1 MGAELAATLLE
12 RGLLDR
18 GLAVLAMLASI
29 GPLLRGTLG
38 SRSHLSWKRA
48 VALGAGAT
56 MGWVGAVGALAVT
69 ARLLGGPF
77 YVTTWLG
84 ATLTCF
90 GGALGVATLLAG
102 RAPTGM
108 TEESATDRAVQAAAM
123 SFYVVAP
130 QLTLGLFG
138 LVQVVRAAPPS
149 LPRRRRT
156 ALLLLGLACGLL
168 APVPRVDPTLGGL
181 RVAWASLGA
190 P

>member
-1 MGAELAATLLE
+1 MTDGLAATLLE
-12 RGLLDR
+12 RGLVDR
-18 GLAVLAMLASI
+18 TLAVLAMLASI
-29 GPLLRGTLG
+29 RPLLRGTLG
-38 SRSHLSWKRA
+38 SRSHLSWKRG
-48 VALGAGAT
+48 VALGAGAA

-102 RAPTGM
+102 RAPAGM
-108 TEESATDRAVQAAAM
+108 TEEAATDRATQAAAM

-130 QLTLGLFG
+130 QVTLALFG

-149 LPRRRRT
+149 LPRRRR
-156 ALLLLGLACGLL
+156 AGLL
-168 APVPRVDPTLGGL
+168 VAGFGSVLLALVPRVDPTLGGL